1 MTSSLSSG
9 LDWIGLASSFLL
21 VLGLLALL
29 LFALKRMQAMSVGAG
44 GQRQIQLL
52 ETLTAGNRQ
61 KIVLLR
67 VKDRDILVGV
77 SATQIT
83 PLAQW
88 PEQPGTGTGPGAT
101 GQRTVYAASGARA
114 AGSPSALGDTPS
126 TEAGPSVPTPATGTP
141 RFAADPRIGNAP
153 SGAMSFAAVLEH
165 ARMPNGLVQLF
176 KRKA

>member
-29 LFALKRMQAMSVGAG
+29 LFALKRMQAMSVGAS

-88 PEQPGTGTGPGAT
+88 PEQPGPGAT

-126 TEAGPSVPTPATGTP
+126 TEASSSEPTPATGTP